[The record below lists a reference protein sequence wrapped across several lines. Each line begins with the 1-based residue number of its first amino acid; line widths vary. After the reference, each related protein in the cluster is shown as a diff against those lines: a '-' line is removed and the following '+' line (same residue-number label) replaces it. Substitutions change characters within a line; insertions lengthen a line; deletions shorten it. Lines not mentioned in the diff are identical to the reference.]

1 MKALILVAHGSRRK
15 VSNIEVIQ
23 IATRLAGQV
32 QDNYEHV
39 GHAFLELASPSIP
52 EAIEAAIIKGAEE
65 VVILPYF
72 LSAGRHVHEDVPE
85 FVSQKQ
91 REHPTIKIT
100 LAPYLGGS
108 GEIIKLLASISS
120 QH

>member
-32 QDNYEHV
+32 KDNYMHV

-52 EAIEAAIIKGAEE
+52 EAIEDAIMKGAEE

-72 LSAGRHVHEDVPE
+72 LSAGRHVHEDVPSL
-85 FVSQKQ
+85 VLQKQ
-91 REHPTIKIT
+91 KLPPDIKIS

-108 GEIIKLLASISS
+108 SDIIKLLASISS
-120 QH
+120 LY

>member
-23 IATRLAGQV
+23 IATRLANQV
-32 QDNYEHV
+32 RGNYEYV
-39 GHAFLELASPSIP
+39 GYAFLELAPPSIP
-52 EAIEAAIIKGAEE
+52 EAIEQAIQKGAKE

-85 FVSQKQ
+85 FVLQKQ
-91 REHPTIKIT
+91 KEHPAIKIT

-108 GEIIKLLASISS
+108 GDIVNLLATISS
-120 QH
+120 QY